1 MATIPNYQR
10 QAIATGIQQ
19 APSARSAVPE
29 SNPLFAAVQ
38 NLGQQGAQVAGLMAR
53 EEREK
58 AENRA
63 SMDVANTLAQGDVF
77 WQEDFTRRTQAW
89 KPGDADLRD
98 GIGKDFDKWVSESAA
113 KLPTEASRNY
123 FQQHTAKMKARLQT
137 SAFSYQE
144 KTTTDKLNADNEI
157 GMQADASTVFN
168 DPSRQQEVYAR
179 RMETLLARSDL
190 SDADK
195 IKTAQV
201 FRNQLAVAAHSGEL
215 ERDPEG
221 WLMRNGLMGSKRAAA
236 GQPLADDA
244 GTMRVPVGEAPDGLW
259 KAQIGQESGGKQFGK
274 DGKPLTS
281 SAGAVGIAQVMPGTG
296 PEAAKLAGLPWDV
309 RRYHQDA
316 GYNEALGKAYMAK
329 QLQTFGG
336 DVQKALAAYNM
347 GPGSAAK
354 GNGVAGL
361 VAKHGENWL
370 AHAPKETQNYV
381 ASITKAAGMAPGA
394 IADIATSPAS
404 VQAGGGAQSAQI
416 HTLPDLDWKQT
427 EALRKMAEQRVQQ
440 NQAKAQASVFVDAAT
455 QSVAAQDLGSNAVVN
470 LEQARAEALAAAE
483 QRLGKPLDAQQRA
496 SLDQAVERQA
506 TMRERDRKRAQ
517 ENTSAELFDALDK
530 NGGDFQDLRRQNPA
544 ALEALPRETRDRLEK
559 YAGQVAL
566 GYTRETDWQAYA
578 QLVEDPKLL
587 TSTNLQALRDKFSA
601 TEYGQLVKMQQ
612 TALKAQQDGNPDQTI
627 RGDMD
632 VVRSLLNEAGV
643 TSKTKQAQFFS
654 VLQGSMDAQRQM
666 TGVKHLRQEDV
677 KKLASDL
684 LVKEV
689 TSRGFLWDSKER
701 AFNIEVPARE
711 KTKIMAAL
719 NEAGL
724 PVNDAT
730 ILRAYRNKLQRANQ

>member
-19 APSARSAVPE
+19 APSARASVPE
-29 SNPLFAAVQ
+29 SDPVYAALG
-38 NLGQQGAQVAGLMAR
+38 NIGQQGVHIAGLLAR

-63 SMDVANTLAQGDVF
+63 SIDVANTLAQGDVH

-98 GIGKDFDKWVSESAA
+98 GIGKDFDRWVSESAA

-137 SAFSYQE
+137 GAFSHQE
-144 KTTTDKLNADNEI
+144 KATTDKLNADNEV

-179 RMETLLARSDL
+179 RMEALLARTDL
-190 SDADK
+190 SDAEK
-195 IKTAQV
+195 IKTAHA
-201 FRNQLAVAAHSGEL
+201 FKGQLAVAAHSGEL

-221 WLMRNGLMGSKRAAA
+221 WLVRNGLMGSNRAAA

-244 GTMRVPVGEAPDGLW
+244 GTVRVPVGEVPDGLW
-259 KAQIGQESGGKQFGK
+259 KAQIGQESGGQQFGK

-281 SAGAVGIAQVMPGTG
+281 SAGAIGIAQVMPGTG

-316 GYNEALGKAYMAK
+316 SYNEALGKAYMAK

-347 GPGSAAK
+347 GPGSATK

-361 VAKHGENWL
+361 VAKHGDNWL
-370 AHAPKETQNYV
+370 AHAPKETRGYV
-381 ASITKAAGMAPGA
+381 AAITKKAGVAPGA

-404 VQAGGGAQSAQI
+404 VQAEGGAQI
-416 HTLPDLDWKQT
+416 HTLPGLDWQQT

-440 NQAKAQASVFVDAAT
+440 NQTKAQAAVFTDAAT
-455 QSVAAQDLGSNAVVN
+455 QSVAAQDLGTSAVVN
-470 LEQARAEALAAAE
+470 LEQARAEALTAAE

-496 SLDQAVERQA
+496 SLDSAVERQA
-506 TMRERDRKRAQ
+506 AVRERDRKRAQ
-517 ENTSAELFDALDK
+517 DNASAELFDVLDK
-530 NGGDFQDLRRQNPA
+530 NGGDFQDLRRQQAA
-544 ALEALPRETRDRLEK
+544 ALQALPRETRDRLEK

-566 GYTRETDWQAYA
+566 GYTRETDWQAYG
-578 QLVEDPKLL
+578 QLIDDPKLL
-587 TSTNLQALRDKFSA
+587 TSTNLPALRDKFSA
-601 TEYGQLVKMQQ
+601 TEYGQLVKLQ
-612 TALKAQQDGNPDQTI
+612 AAAVKAQQDGNPDQTI

-632 VVRSLLNEAGV
+632 MVRGLLLEAGI
-643 TSKTKQAQFFS
+643 KDKGKQAQFFS
-654 VLQGSMDAQRQM
+654 VLQGSMDAQRQI
-666 TGVKHLRQEDV
+666 TGAKHLKQDEV

-689 TSRGFLWDSKER
+689 TSKGFLWDSKER
-701 AFNIEVPARE
+701 AYNIEVPARE
-711 KTKIMAAL
+711 KTKILAAL

-730 ILRAYRNKLQRANQ
+730 ILRAYRNKLQRANP

>member
-19 APSARSAVPE
+19 APSARSVAPE
-29 SNPLFAAVQ
+29 GNPAFAALQ
-38 NLGQQGAQVAGLMAR
+38 NLGQQGVQAAGLMAR

-63 SMDVANTLAQGDVF
+63 SIDVANTLAQGDVH

-89 KPGDADLRD
+89 KPGDPDLRD
-98 GIGKDFDKWVSESAA
+98 GIGKDFDRWVSESAA

-123 FQQHTAKMKARLQT
+123 FQQHTAKMKARLQ
-137 SAFSYQE
+137 SGAFSHQE
-144 KTTTDKLNADNEI
+144 KATTDKLNADNEV

-179 RMETLLARSDL
+179 RMEALLARTDL
-190 SDADK
+190 SDAEK
-195 IKTAQV
+195 IKTAHA
-201 FRNQLAVAAHSGEL
+201 FKGQLAVAAHSGEL

-221 WLMRNGLMGSKRAAA
+221 WLVRNGLMGSNRAAA

-244 GTMRVPVGEAPDGLW
+244 GTVRVPVGEVPPSLW
-259 KAQIGQESGGKQFGK
+259 KAQIGQESGGRQFDK

-281 SAGAVGIAQVMPGTG
+281 SAGAIGIAQVMPGTG

-336 DVQKALAAYNM
+336 DVHKALAAYNM

-361 VAKHGENWL
+361 VAKHGDNWL
-370 AHAPKETQNYV
+370 AHAPKETRGYV
-381 ASITKAAGMAPGA
+381 AAITKQAGVAPGA

-404 VQAGGGAQSAQI
+404 VQAEGGAQI
-416 HTLPDLDWKQT
+416 HTLPGLDWQQT

-440 NQAKAQASVFVDAAT
+440 NQTKAQAAVFTDAAT
-455 QSVAAQDLGSNAVVN
+455 QSVAAQDLGTSAVVN
-470 LEQARAEALAAAE
+470 LEQARAEALTAAE

-496 SLDQAVERQA
+496 SLDSAVERQA
-506 TMRERDRKRAQ
+506 AVRERDRKRAQ
-517 ENTSAELFDALDK
+517 DNASAELFDVLDK
-530 NGGDFQDLRRQNPA
+530 NGGDFQDLRRQQAA
-544 ALEALPRETRDRLEK
+544 ALQALPRETRDRLEK

-566 GYTRETDWQAYA
+566 GYTRETDWQAYG
-578 QLVEDPKLL
+578 QLIDDPKLL
-587 TSTNLQALRDKFSA
+587 TSTNLPALRDKFSA
-601 TEYGQLVKMQQ
+601 TEYGQLVKLQ
-612 TALKAQQDGNPDQTI
+612 ASAVKAQQDGNPDQTI

-632 VVRSLLNEAGV
+632 VVRGLLLEAGI
-643 TSKTKQAQFFS
+643 KDKGKQAQFFS

-666 TGVKHLRQEDV
+666 TGAKHLKQDEV

-689 TSRGFLWDSKER
+689 TSKGFLWDSKER
-701 AFNIEVPARE
+701 AYNIEVPARE
-711 KTKIMAAL
+711 KTKILAAL

-730 ILRAYRNKLQRANQ
+730 ILRAYRNKLQRANP